1 MLAYVCPCCL
11 GIIPLTLRFR
21 SIFVC
26 IYLCSHRFLKSAGEL
41 VTFLTLWFVFQYV
54 CICLRSH
61 IRRLYVCMLIVLGEW
76 VTLPPH
82 GKWDGSLPFWL
93 DGKGEGG
100 DGEGKERSMSIGKQ
114 TKYQKLEFDWNI
126 LSVLVC

>member
-1 MLAYVCPCCL
+1 MVCVSICL
-11 GIIPLTLRFR
+11 YL
-21 SIFVC
+21 SSQSHSSFVC
-26 IYLCSHRFLKSAGEL
+26 
-41 VTFLTLWFVFQYV
+41 
-54 CICLRSH
+54 
-61 IRRLYVCMLIVLGEW
+61 LYVDCAGGEW

-114 TKYQKLEFDWNI
+114 TKYQKLEFDWNT

>member
-1 MLAYVCPCCL
+1 MHSLFITVDYLERFSWFTYLRFFASSNRLVSGSLKALRLFCIRLIWSLITRLFCCCL
-11 GIIPLTLRFR
+11 
-21 SIFVC
+21 
-26 IYLCSHRFLKSAGEL
+26 
-41 VTFLTLWFVFQYV
+41 FVFV
-54 CICLRSH
+54 PDEGL
-61 IRRLYVCMLIVLGEW
+61 LIVVGEW